1 MCQNLFIYLQNLE
14 SLNLIK
20 NERRR
25 NLRIKVFERILLD
38 LHFEIEETHL
48 DLIVKFKVV
57 INLIFEN
64 Q

>member
-38 LHFEIEETHL
+38 LHFGIEETHL

>member
-1 MCQNLFIYLQNLE
+1 MCKNLE